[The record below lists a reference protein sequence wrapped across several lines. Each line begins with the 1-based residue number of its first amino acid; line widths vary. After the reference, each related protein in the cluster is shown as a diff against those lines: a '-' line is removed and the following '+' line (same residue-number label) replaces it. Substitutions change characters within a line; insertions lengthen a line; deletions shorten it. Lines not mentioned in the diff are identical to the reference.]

1 MKKIT
6 RRNFL
11 LIISG
16 TVIAVYFFIRS
27 FLSGKKILLD
37 KNIFFS
43 SYCSLVDNKKNFIQY
58 FVSKNYNKD
67 FLNQTI
73 VGPYYVNS
81 DEVANLKNK
90 DF

>member
-16 TVIAVYFFIRS
+16 TVIAVYFFKRP

-81 DEVANLKNK
+81 DEVTNLKNK

>member
-6 RRNFL
+6 RRIFL
-11 LIISG
+11 LIIPG
-16 TVIAVYFFIRS
+16 TVIAVYFFKRS

-43 SYCSLVDNKKNFIQY
+43 SYCSLIDNKKNFIQY
-58 FVSKNYNKD
+58 FELKNYNKD

>member
-16 TVIAVYFFIRS
+16 TVIAVYFFKRP

-58 FVSKNYNKD
+58 FESKNYNKD

>member
-1 MKKIT
+1 MKIIT

-16 TVIAVYFFIRS
+16 TVIAVYFFKRP

-58 FVSKNYNKD
+58 FELKNYNKD

-81 DEVANLKNK
+81 DEVTNLKNK

>member
-16 TVIAVYFFIRS
+16 TVIAVYFFKRS
-27 FLSGKKILLD
+27 FSSGKKILLD

-43 SYCSLVDNKKNFIQY
+43 SYCSLIDNKKNFIQY
-58 FVSKNYNKD
+58 FELKNYNKD

>member
-16 TVIAVYFFIRS
+16 TIIAAYFFKRS

-43 SYCSLVDNKKNFIQY
+43 SYCSLIDNKKKFIQY
-58 FVSKNYNKD
+58 FELKNYNKD
-67 FLNQTI
+67 FLNQTM

>member
-1 MKKIT
+1 MKIIT

-16 TVIAVYFFIRS
+16 TVIAVYFFKRP

-81 DEVANLKNK
+81 DEVTNLKNK